1 MTIQAPALLET
12 FASYVPGL
20 IIHYLTADPRPLT
33 GPVAERFPA
42 AVLLADISGFTALT
56 EELTRSGPA
65 GVEEVSSL
73 LNRYFGILIDLI
85 DDHGGDIVEFT
96 GDGVIALWPTV
107 ISGETLAEA
116 TVRAVQCGLLV
127 QQQIAA
133 FTTVDN
139 LHLTLRISIGAGEV
153 LFATVG
159 GALGRWELVVAGEP
173 LTQASAAEH
182 YTTPGDVV
190 LSPEALALAHAYLDS
205 TSLSDGFA
213 RVTAVPAPLLPP
225 VRAVPAI
232 TLTMLPAIRG
242 YIPGA
247 VLERLMADQAEWL
260 AELRYV
266 TVIFLCIDGLNYLA
280 HDALEQVQ
288 LVMHTLQA
296 ALYHYEGSVNQ
307 FIVDD
312 KGTVLVAAF
321 GLPPLTHQHD
331 AMLAV
336 QAATAMHARLQQ
348 LGSASSSGIA
358 TGWVFCGAR
367 GNTRRRDYAMIGDV
381 MNLAARLMQASVQMP
396 HGDLPPVIC
405 DTTTYIGARS
415 HLAFEQLPPIKVKGK
430 SEPVAIYRPM
440 GRVLTTTRTRTP
452 IIGRNRERTLLREQL
467 DMLIAERI
475 GGVVIIEGEVG
486 MGKSRLISDVLE
498 QAHELHVITLAGTGD
513 AIEHNTSY
521 HAWRPIFI
529 A

>member
-182 YTTPGDVV
+182 YTTP
-190 LSPEALALAHAYLDS
+190 
-205 TSLSDGFA
+205 
-213 RVTAVPAPLLPP
+213 
-225 VRAVPAI
+225 
-232 TLTMLPAIRG
+232 
-242 YIPGA
+242 
-247 VLERLMADQAEWL
+247 
-260 AELRYV
+260 
-266 TVIFLCIDGLNYLA
+266 
-280 HDALEQVQ
+280 
-288 LVMHTLQA
+288 
-296 ALYHYEGSVNQ
+296 
-307 FIVDD
+307 
-312 KGTVLVAAF
+312 
-321 GLPPLTHQHD
+321 
-331 AMLAV
+331 
-336 QAATAMHARLQQ
+336 
-348 LGSASSSGIA
+348 
-358 TGWVFCGAR
+358 
-367 GNTRRRDYAMIGDV
+367 RRRGAI
-381 MNLAARLMQASVQMP
+381 
-396 HGDLPPVIC
+396 
-405 DTTTYIGARS
+405 ARS
-415 HLAFEQLPPIKVKGK
+415 
-430 SEPVAIYRPM
+430 
-440 GRVLTTTRTRTP
+440 
-452 IIGRNRERTLLREQL
+452 
-467 DMLIAERI
+467 
-475 GGVVIIEGEVG
+475 
-486 MGKSRLISDVLE
+486 
-498 QAHELHVITLAGTGD
+498 AGTGPCIPRLYQPERWLCPCYCRTCSAAAARSGSARHHPD
-513 AIEHNTSY
+513 NVTRHSGLYSRGRTGTTDG
-521 HAWRPIFI
+521 RPSRM
-529 A
+529 ARGTALCHCDLSLH